1 MKNKINRAIF
11 ENAFDKLLNEFEAP
25 LENKVNPILSY
36 SKKSIINRLLQKCN
50 ELERFN
56 FLRECSKQDPSLTL
70 NREIIKF
77 KRFTYNTITKDL
89 SIKKYYIALS
99 FIKFF
104 IQWVSVLF
112 IGIKT
117 IFKFSVNRDIKKTTI
132 LYGTSHNNLFINESD
147 EEFCKFCHIGNIT
160 PLKKAELII
169 VQYDND
175 DESCCRNIEY
185 RKNPL
190 HALLF
195 RDGMSIFEFKDFLM
209 NHFKAGY
216 LYTKLV
222 FISPILLILDIDFS
236 YYALVNTLNKKLA
249 IDNIVTT
256 LSNYNSQPLWMNN
269 LRSKS
274 FNLHM
279 LWYAKTENFFPVFK
293 WDKIKIQIKYFQ
305 YIEVDESW
313 VWTKSFSDYLKEIGV
328 PGKTHVVGPILW
340 HLPNYK
346 TFNITPK
353 LAKEVNICIFDRT
366 PRNQDKIEKSGQ
378 SNFYQAISFDNMSQF
393 INDIVHITK
402 TFEKLTGKKVNLLLK
417 QRNGKL
423 SGDDIRYVDLIE
435 HLSKDIITLLDF
447 NSNMYNLIN
456 STDLII
462 VWPYSSPAYIADYLK
477 VPAIYFD
484 PTQEVVPVY
493 DKTKYIDFASG
504 IGELEKK
511 INKILL

>member
-1 MKNKINRAIF
+1 MMMNHVVAI
-11 ENAFDKLLNEFEAP
+11 L
-25 LENKVNPILSY
+25 
-36 SKKSIINRLLQKCN
+36 
-50 ELERFN
+50 
-56 FLRECSKQDPSLTL
+56 
-70 NREIIKF
+70 
-77 KRFTYNTITKDL
+77 
-89 SIKKYYIALS
+89 
-99 FIKFF
+99 
-104 IQWVSVLF
+104 
-112 IGIKT
+112 
-117 IFKFSVNRDIKKTTI
+117 
-132 LYGTSHNNLFINESD
+132 
-147 EEFCKFCHIGNIT
+147 
-160 PLKKAELII
+160 
-169 VQYDND
+169 
-175 DESCCRNIEY
+175 NIE
-185 RKNPL
+185 KIL
-190 HALLF
+190 CMLCCLE
-195 RDGMSIFEFKDFLM
+195 M
-209 NHFKAGY
+209 AGY